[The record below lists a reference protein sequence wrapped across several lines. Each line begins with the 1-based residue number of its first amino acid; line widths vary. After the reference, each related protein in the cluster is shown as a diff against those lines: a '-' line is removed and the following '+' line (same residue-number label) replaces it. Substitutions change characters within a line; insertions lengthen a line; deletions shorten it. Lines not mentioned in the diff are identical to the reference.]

1 MKFTPA
7 PMAAS
12 RKERFSA
19 VLASRLVPRP
29 IRFSL
34 WRPSAM
40 VLDVAATGTFF
51 RRASRWHAR
60 GAGPG
65 WNRWLA
71 ENRRSVG
78 GLPPFP
84 VGAASGETGRV
95 IGKCLRI
102 GLPLLLALAILVAVG
117 AALVHWQ
124 FGTQEKSARAAA
136 TRFAAA
142 LVADDPGAAPL
153 GGGDYVSGARAYFG
167 PVSDAKVVGSDRKS
181 ARSNS
186 GGRNFPVVQLLLGT
200 ERGAAVIELEF
211 DDGAFLKS
219 KEISAAYELEPPGAP
234 GLAAHERDQLAAA
247 YAARGGEPADR
258 YALRAAGAP
267 PQPTAPLPVRQSPAP
282 PSDGK
287 PGLDK
292 AQKQLRCIQS
302 ARGDVAKLQHCTL
315 S

>member
-1 MKFTPA
+1 MA
-7 PMAAS
+7 P
-12 RKERFSA
+12 ER
-19 VLASRLVPRP
+19 
-29 IRFSL
+29 
-34 WRPSAM
+34 
-40 VLDVAATGTFF
+40 D
-51 RRASRWHAR
+51 
-60 GAGPG
+60 GPG
-65 WNRWLA
+65 CRGHRHILSKSVSMA
-71 ENRRSVG
+71 CARSRSRVEPLVG
-78 GLPPFP
+78 GEPTLGWRFAPLP

-102 GLPLLLALAILVAVG
+102 GLPLLLALAVLVAVG

-142 LVADDPGAAPL
+142 LVADDPGAAPP

-167 PVSDAKVVGSDRKS
+167 PVSDAKVVGTDRKS

-219 KEISAAYELEPPGAP
+219 GEISAVYELEPPGAP

-247 YAARGGEPADR
+247 YTARGGEPADR
-258 YALRAAGAP
+258 YALSGAGAP

-282 PSDGK
+282 PSGTR
-287 PGLDK
+287 PRLDR